1 MRVNEVMTT
10 NPVCA
15 AAETPLARIAL
26 LMAENRCGAIPI
38 VDDGRVVGIITDR
51 DITCRVVARGRNPLE
66 LTARDAM
73 TYRVKTVRPD
83 DRAETAERIIKHGHV
98 RRLPVTD
105 ADGRLVGI
113 VSVTDLERAVEELAS
128 GAMFP
133 KVAHHVPKKTSP
145 RFLTW
150 M

>member
-66 LTARDAM
+66 LMARDAM

-83 DRAETAERIIKHGHV
+83 DRAETAERIIKHSHV